1 MAKRK
6 TPKDVRR
13 LKKRIVNL
21 LGELEERLIAAGYSF
36 DGVRTSSVPTVFET
50 LLEALRP
57 S

>member
-1 MAKRK
+1 
-6 TPKDVRR
+6 